1 MKKFALPVVCAVALS
16 CLNVPAAHA
25 QEPEPLSTQAACAY
39 PGLKVESGTMD
50 WGIKQSWR
58 RYVTGNIAKGK
69 WQASSNI
76 TQVGSPNSSDFVF
89 RMPIAAESTR
99 ILLNSDNT
107 VNAADIATVPLAIR
121 FDGHKGALQST
132 MISPYFHVTGDK
144 AYPGTS
150 YVGYYV
156 PGKGMTD
163 YTPHDRVA
171 ANRVEGRDTFGVGTA
186 NWQRNG
192 NTLTLTTAGTK
203 VTPKPGTKSQGTDLT
218 VEGVDI
224 VFMGIYND
232 SYNPELDNAT
242 IRLTVSDTCWTE
254 AEAAEIKKAD
264 SGFYAVGR
272 GEPSRLN
279 SETAAILDR
288 FEPFGEAPKPQQP
301 TPSNPS
307 ATATTTV
314 TTTVTTSQKPPTH
327 SNKSSSGSSSLGERT
342 EDDYKKGF
350 ASIREVWS
358 SILAVI
364 ATLGLVGV
372 LGKLLYDGIKMFQP
386 NR

>member
-25 QEPEPLSTQAACAY
+25 QEPEALPTQAACAH

-58 RYVTGNIAKGK
+58 KYVTGNIARGK
-69 WQASSNI
+69 WQASSNV
-76 TQVGSPNSSDFVF
+76 TQVGSPKDANFVF
-89 RMPIAAESTR
+89 RMPIAADQTR

-132 MISPYFHVTGDK
+132 VISPYFHATADK
-144 AYPGTS
+144 AYPGTN

-156 PGKGMTD
+156 PGKSMTE
-163 YTPHDRVA
+163 YTPNDRVA
-171 ANRVEGRDTFGVGTA
+171 ANRVEGRDTFGAGTA
-186 NWQRNG
+186 NWQRSG
-192 NTLTLTTAGTK
+192 NTLTLKTSGTK
-203 VTPKPGTKSQGTDLT
+203 VTPKPGTKAQGKDLT

-224 VFMGIYND
+224 VFMGIYHEG
-232 SYNPELDNAT
+232 YNPELDDAT
-242 IRLTVSDTCWTE
+242 ITLTVSDTCWSE

-272 GEPSRLN
+272 GEASRL
-279 SETAAILDR
+279 SPETAALLDS
-288 FEPFGEAPKPQQP
+288 FQPFGEAPKPQQP
-301 TPSNPS
+301 NPNNPS
-307 ATATTTV
+307 TTATTTV
-314 TTTVTTSQKPPTH
+314 TTTVTTTQVPPTH
-327 SNKSSSGSSSLGERT
+327 KNKSSSGSSSLGKRT
-342 EDDYKKGF
+342 EDDYKEGF
-350 ASIREVWS
+350 ASIRDVWS

-372 LGKLLYDGIKMFQP
+372 LGKLLYDGVKMFQP